1 MKEKFMI
8 NHSSFIAGLIKQI
21 IVISISRFSYIV
33 IFTIFLNK
41 LSYAQ
46 NSNKADSLER
56 LLKTLKFDST
66 RTISQIEL
74 IYIYYQNDTVKANK
88 LLGELSG
95 NIDNQTYD
103 IDPKW
108 IFEVGNMYSN
118 YRNDFTNTI
127 KYYGLAVKKAKEQN
141 DYMFIY
147 YESWLG
153 YVYSNIGEHEN
164 ARKHSINAV
173 EIAESMNIEDQ
184 LPTCYLILAFVYRNA
199 NEMEKAIEN
208 FTKSYEKSIEIGDS
222 SNIHTALHEIGNVYY
237 ILGDYKSAIEYH
249 KKALLIREKL
259 NSISYLMYSYND
271 IANDYLYT
279 DSIQIALDYY
289 LKAAE
294 FAEMQNNKYALFRIL
309 LGVEN
314 AYLSLED
321 FEKGKKILS
330 KMKIIADELNVKSI
344 FYELNNVLYGYYKR
358 LGNYEN
364 ALKYFELALLYK
376 DSISS
381 DEIRK
386 NLDEL
391 DKKYET
397 VKKDKELLENQL
409 DIRRQRVIIIF
420 AGIGMLL
427 IAVFMSIVF
436 RQYRQKKRAYTI
448 LEYQNQEIVQQK
460 EEIQTQAQY
469 LEQANIEITNQ
480 KSIIEISHQQI
491 TSSITYAKRIQEAV
505 LPKEDVIQMLL
516 PQHFILF
523 KPRNIVSGDFYFIK
537 LYKNYLF
544 VAAADCTGHGV
555 PGAFMSMLG
564 FALLNDLV
572 RKPEIQ
578 NSAQLL
584 DELRL
589 QIKTSLQQ
597 TGKIGEPQDGMD
609 IAFLAIDIETNM
621 MSYAGANFPLYLF
634 RDNELFVYKADSMPI
649 SIFRRENNFT
659 NHNIELKKDDVL
671 YIFSDGYVSQFDENN
686 QSTFKISRF
695 REMLINI
702 HKKSFSEQKEIL
714 ENELNNWKGNSI
726 QTDDILVIGVK
737 I

>member
-344 FYELNNVLYGYYKR
+344 FYDLNNVLYGYYKR

-364 ALKYFELALLYK
+364 ALKYFELASLYK

>member
-8 NHSSFIAGLIKQI
+8 NHSIFIAGLIKQI